1 VVVRLGHVV
10 GMTERDETRDELIAC
25 RELMLSAGWSLAQV
39 IAAYPLPPTE
49 AKLEDRFAKA
59 W

>member
-1 VVVRLGHVV
+1 
-10 GMTERDETRDELIAC
+10 MTERDETRDELIAC